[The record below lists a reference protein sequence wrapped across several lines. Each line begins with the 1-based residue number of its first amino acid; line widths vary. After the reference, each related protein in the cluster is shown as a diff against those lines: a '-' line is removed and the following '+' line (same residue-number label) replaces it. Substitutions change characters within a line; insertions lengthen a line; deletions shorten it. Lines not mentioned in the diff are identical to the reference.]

1 MQGAHSYDIL
11 ANPQYFDD
19 FQYVPCNVEDR
30 EKYIIDD
37 DTDEDND
44 AIQSDIVRLALNL
57 AFLKEETAKNFSF
70 GNKNL
75 RLDSF
80 HSV

>member
-1 MQGAHSYDIL
+1 MPA
-11 ANPQYFDD
+11 
-19 FQYVPCNVEDR
+19 NVEDR

-57 AFLKEETAKNFSF
+57 AFLKEEDAKDFKF
-70 GNKNL
+70 GEKKKIL
-75 RLDSF
+75 E
-80 HSV
+80 SV